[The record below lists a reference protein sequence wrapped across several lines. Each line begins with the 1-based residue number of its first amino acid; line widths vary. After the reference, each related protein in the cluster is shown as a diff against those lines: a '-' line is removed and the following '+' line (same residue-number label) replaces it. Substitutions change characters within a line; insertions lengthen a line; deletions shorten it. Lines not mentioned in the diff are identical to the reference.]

1 MENLN
6 TIPVLEKAIQ
16 VLEYIGAHPGRVSQ
30 SEIKNALKIPQATC
44 YRIISTMVEYN
55 WLVKVNGNHY
65 DISTGILPITRKVS
79 FQLERYKVLQPILEH
94 LAKKVGYSVKLSVR
108 DGDEQVNVLC
118 AKAPWDIALTTS
130 IGSRDHLMTGGSVG
144 VILAAEMTESEL
156 SKLSKSLKGKTDTDA
171 RLQKL
176 KDNIKDFK
184 ETGYVFNP
192 ASPDPKYKWHVDA
205 LSIPVYNDQNQI
217 AGAITLLSTP
227 GGLAEADWAALT
239 KEMTKTA
246 EFCSDTMS

>member
-1 MENLN
+1 MENPN

-55 WLVKVNGNHY
+55 WLIKVNGNHY

-144 VILAAEMTESEL
+144 VILASEMNESEL
-156 SKLSKSLKGKTDTDA
+156 SKLSKSLKGKVDGDV

-176 KDNIKDFK
+176 KDNIKNFK

-205 LSIPVYNDQNQI
+205 LSIPVCNDQNQI

-227 GGLAEADWAALT
+227 GGLAEADWGVLA

-246 EFCSDTMS
+246 EFCSDTLN

>member
-30 SEIKNALKIPQATC
+30 SEIKNALQIPQATC

-65 DISTGILPITRKVS
+65 DISTGILPIARKVS

-94 LAKKVGYSVKLSVR
+94 LAKKVGFSVKLSVR

-130 IGSRDHLMTGGSVG
+130 IGSRDHLVTGGSVG
-144 VILAAEMTESEL
+144 VILTSEMNDSEL
-156 SKLSKSLKGKTDTDA
+156 SKLVKGLKEKIDTEA

-176 KDNIKDFK
+176 KEKIEDFK
-184 ETGYVFNP
+184 ETGYVFNS
-192 ASPDPKYKWHVDA
+192 ASSDPQYKWHVDA
-205 LSIPVYNDQNQI
+205 LSVPVFNDQNQI

-227 GGLAEADWAALT
+227 GGLKKEDWNPLA
-239 KEMTKTA
+239 KEMSKTA
-246 EFCSDTMS
+246 EFCSDTMN